1 MEIMWVA
8 YDLLD
13 TQRSDKVY
21 KQWEYMADKKKKKER
36 VKRLTFYSLYGR
48 ES

>member
-1 MEIMWVA
+1 MDITTVRNLMEIMWVA

-21 KQWEYMADKKKKKER
+21 KQWEYMADKKKKRNE
-36 VKRLTFYSLYGR
+36 
-48 ES
+48 

>member
-13 TQRSDKVY
+13 TQRSDKVH
-21 KQWEYMADKKKKKER
+21 KQWEYMTDKKKEKKKER
-36 VKRLTFYSLYGR
+36 VKRLTFYSLYG
-48 ES
+48 